1 MYNPVAE
8 AELKERIQVLEGL
21 LHDMEVKVEST
32 SQLNSSLELINS
44 QGKRVAADLKVVD
57 RNLWRWN
64 YEANKFE
71 LWIKNIWRV

>member
-32 SQLNSSLELINS
+32 SQLNSSLELVNS
-44 QGKRVAADLKVVD
+44 QGKKVAADLKVVD
-57 RNLWRWN
+57 RDLWRWN
-64 YEANKFE
+64 YDINKFE